1 MAFSNLEEMVKA
13 FQAGQLPEE
22 TMEQFKLRGV
32 EPNATVTGSQSAPQ
46 PPAPLPQTLPPD
58 IASADVP
65 KSVIPSPPIPESS
78 SYDVDVSTTTPR
90 MEGRPE
96 SLPSLQALP
105 EPAALPE
112 RKWELEED
120 ETTVLPEATAT
131 PAATPPATPTDAPV
145 APDREAAD
153 AALLSS
159 GQDEKERARM
169 LAELEKKR
177 KLQVIPQV
185 VTGIGD
191 AISASASAFGG
202 NAPGGSMQRMIERHD
217 KGLAQGK
224 KDIETSLRNDPN
236 SDISKQYQNLLGEM
250 MQKDPSDTM
259 ILGLTANQISEKVP
273 MIEKMM
279 QRRSTED
286 LKKLALKATKA
297 GPIGKDFSPAQKKF
311 DEEMAKSIVEFN
323 KSGGIKVAKAAD
335 KSLQGTI
342 GRFETMFEKTGSD
355 YDAEGRPVSLK
366 AGKMTRAGSAAFDS
380 LRGLFQGKYLAIEQE
395 VRQNVTELLRST
407 LGAQF
412 TEKEGE
418 RIFSQTFDPR
428 LHPTINHRRMVALR
442 NKLKT
447 IADERARATDWFK
460 THKTFDGYNPQSDA
474 NWIDNENYYSTSDWD
489 YDKQSSRRKTKS
501 NIDYTISDK

>member
-342 GRFETMFEKTGSD
+342 NRFKK
-355 YDAEGRPVSLK
+355 LK
-366 AGKMTRAGSAAFDS
+366 PGLMTRIGSMAPDAA
-380 LRGLFQGKYLAIEQE
+380 RGLMQGEYKSIEQE

-412 TEKEGE
+412 TEREGE
-418 RIFSQTFDPR
+418 RIFSQTFDPT
-428 LHPTINHRRMVALR
+428 LHPDVNLRRMEILR
-442 NKLKT
+442 TKLKT
-447 IADERARATDWFK
+447 IADERARAIDWFK
-460 THKTFDGYNPQSDA
+460 AHKTFDGYDLQSDV
-474 NWIDNENYYSTSDWD
+474 NWIDDEDYYSTNDWD
-489 YDKQSSRRKTKS
+489 YDKQSNRRKTKS
-501 NIDYTISDK
+501 NIDYTVGS

>member
-217 KGLAQGK
+217 KSLAQGK

-342 GRFETMFEKTGSD
+342 NRFKK
-355 YDAEGRPVSLK
+355 LK
-366 AGKMTRAGSAAFDS
+366 PGLMTRIGSMAPDAA
-380 LRGLFQGKYLAIEQE
+380 RGLMQGEYKSIEQE

-412 TEKEGE
+412 TEREGE
-418 RIFSQTFDPR
+418 RIFSQTFDPT
-428 LHPTINHRRMVALR
+428 LHPDVNLRRMEILR
-442 NKLKT
+442 TKLKT
-447 IADERARATDWFK
+447 IADERARAIDWFK
-460 THKTFDGYNPQSDA
+460 AHKTFDGYDLQSDV
-474 NWIDNENYYSTSDWD
+474 NWIDDEDYYSTNDWD
-489 YDKQSSRRKTKS
+489 YDKQSNRRKTKS
-501 NIDYTISDK
+501 NIDYTVGS